1 MTDRFISRPALR
13 NILGVP
19 DLAIRMGIQIGAQI
33 RLEPLYIREDGIEW
47 VYRDTVIVKEPAGLE
62 KRTTMEQ
69 TSDILQNLCPL
80 GQNAQ

>member
-33 RLEPLYIREDGIEW
+33 RLEPLYIRKDGIEW
-47 VYRDTVIVKEPAGLE
+47 VYRDTVIVKEPAGLK

-80 GQNAQ
+80 WQNAQ